1 MEKWKRYEP
10 AYRALEIVR
19 ATQQENWVP
28 LVANLDDSKSQIQ
41 QDLFALAMNDCKHG
55 GYFVEFGAADGV
67 GLSNTWLLEKTF
79 SWTGIVAEPAR
90 VWHAALRKNRNC
102 HIDTRCVW
110 GADSVTLGG
119 GAIRFTEHACPELSG
134 ISALTPRRR
143 GRSIEYTVETIT
155 LNDLLESHAAPSYI
169 DYMSIDTEGSE
180 FAILNAFDFDR
191 WRFGALTVEHNFLPQ
206 REAIHTLLV
215 SHGYTRV
222 LAHISKQDDWYVPA

>member
-119 GAIRFTEHACPELSG
+119 GGDPIHGTCL
-134 ISALTPRRR
+134 PRIV
-143 GRSIEYTVETIT
+143 GDIC
-155 LNDLLESHAAPSYI
+155 LDPAA
-169 DYMSIDTEGSE
+169 T
-180 FAILNAFDFDR
+180 R
-191 WRFGALTVEHNFLPQ
+191 
-206 REAIHTLLV
+206 AIH
-215 SHGYTRV
+215 
-222 LAHISKQDDWYVPA
+222 